1 VSDFVLD
8 SNIVSF
14 YIRQKQKII
23 QRVQEELMAG
33 NEVLVGPI
41 AYYEVKRGLISI
53 NAPQRLRQFY
63 ALCTV
68 LGVGQLDNTIL
79 DTGAEIYRELRD
91 KKSLIEDA
99 DILTAAFCLNHG
111 FTLVTNNAGHFQAI
125 PSLRFCDW
133 A

>member
-1 VSDFVLD
+1 VSVFVLD

-53 NAPQRLRQFY
+53 NAPKRLRQFY

-79 DTGAEIYRELRD
+79 DTGTEIYRDLRD

-99 DILTAAFCLNHG
+99 DILTAAFCLNHA

-125 PSLRFCDW
+125 SGLRFCDW
-133 A
+133 E